1 MRRPITTLV
10 IATTALALT
19 TAPVAAAEPATPP
32 APSSSPSSSA
42 TPAVSPKIL
51 KLRYGTFKTTKVSG
65 KGSKVIRLP
74 KNASRGLV
82 TINARGKGDLT
93 VRVLGKNR
101 KAKGRPLVAKR
112 AQPYRGTTIYGMRLA
127 QYDPKFL
134 KIESTSK
141 KKWTVKVAP
150 LHKAKKLKKT
160 HQGSG
165 DAVLR
170 HSLTTSATWR
180 FSHKSRVK
188 GRVGVTTFGL
198 IRTQD
203 LVDKATKRYSSKLR
217 VDDFTGF
224 VEIRSNGT
232 WTLKR

>member
-10 IATTALALT
+10 VAVTALALT
-19 TAPVAAAEPATPP
+19 AAPVAASEPEP
-32 APSSSPSSSA
+32 PSSASSTL
-42 TPAVSPKIL
+42 TPAVSKEIL

-65 KGSKVIRLP
+65 KGTKVIRLP

-82 TINARGKGDLT
+82 TIKARGKGDLT

-134 KIESTSK
+134 KVESTSK

-160 HQGSG
+160 HKGSG
-165 DAVLR
+165 DTVLR
-170 HSLTTSATWR
+170 HSLTRSATWR
-180 FSHKSRVK
+180 FKHRSDVK
-188 GRVGVTTFGL
+188 GRVGLSTFGL

-203 LVDKATKRYSSKLR
+203 LVAKSTKRYSSKLR
-217 VDDFTGF
+217 VEDFTGF

>member
-19 TAPVAAAEPATPP
+19 TAPVAATASEP
-32 APSSSPSSSA
+32 PSSSSSIL

-51 KLRYGTFKTTKVSG
+51 KLRYGTFKTKKISG
-65 KGSKVIRLP
+65 KGTKVIRLP

-134 KIESTSK
+134 KVESTSK

-160 HQGSG
+160 HKGSG

-170 HSLTTSATWR
+170 HSLTKSAKWR
-180 FSHKSRVK
+180 FSHKSQVK

-232 WTLKR
+232 WTLRR

>member
-1 MRRPITTLV
+1 MRRPVTTIIL
-10 IATTALALT
+10 AATALALSA
-19 TAPVAAAEPATPP
+19 APVTAAERPGASEAAATAR
-32 APSSSPSSSA
+32 A
-42 TPAVSPKIL
+42 TPAASPDVL
-51 KLRYGTFKTTKVSG
+51 KLRYGTFRTTKVSG
-65 KGSKVIRLP
+65 KGTKVIRLP

-82 TINARGKGDLT
+82 TIKARGKGDLT

-112 AQPYRGTTIYGMRLA
+112 GQPYRGTTIYGMRLA
-127 QYDPKFL
+127 QYDPTFL
-134 KIESTSK
+134 KVESTSA

-150 LHKAKKLKKT
+150 LHKAKKLKKKHKGT
-160 HQGSG
+160 G

-170 HSLTTSATWR
+170 HTLTKSATWR
-180 FSHKSRVK
+180 FSHKSQVK